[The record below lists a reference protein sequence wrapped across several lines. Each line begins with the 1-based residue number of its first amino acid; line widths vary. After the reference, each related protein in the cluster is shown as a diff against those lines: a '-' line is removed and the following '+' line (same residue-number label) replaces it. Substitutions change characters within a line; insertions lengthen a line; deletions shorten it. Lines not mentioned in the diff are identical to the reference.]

1 MPRGARSSERDAV
14 AQLLCVRSRAMAQ
27 VALQQARTPQ
37 NAQSVDFNA
46 PAELFP
52 SRNRKVR
59 RPVTYRRFATA
70 AEAVRFAIEGM
81 PSAQLLGAYLEVNE
95 IRYSGDEIRGL
106 YESEDYPLPRAA

>member
-1 MPRGARSSERDAV
+1 MAGAVTQTERA
-14 AQLLCVRSRAMAQ
+14 
-27 VALQQARTPQ
+27 PQ
-37 NAQSVDFNA
+37 RDLGIDFSA

-81 PSAQLLGAYLEVNE
+81 PPAQLLGAYLEVDE
-95 IRYSGDEIRGL
+95 VRYTGDEIRRL
-106 YESEDYPLPRAA
+106 YERDDYPLPRAVAAN

>member
-1 MPRGARSSERDAV
+1 
-14 AQLLCVRSRAMAQ
+14 MAQ
-27 VALQQARTPQ
+27 AETP
-37 NAQSVDFNA
+37 AAHDLRPDPVIDFQA

-81 PSAQLLGAYLEVNE
+81 PPAQLLGAYLEVDEVRYTGEE
-95 IRYSGDEIRGL
+95 IRRL
-106 YESEDYPLPRAA
+106 YESENFPLPRRAAA

>member
-1 MPRGARSSERDAV
+1 MAEANLQPERA
-14 AQLLCVRSRAMAQ
+14 
-27 VALQQARTPQ
+27 PQ
-37 NAQSVDFNA
+37 RELDIDFSA

-81 PSAQLLGAYLEVNE
+81 PEALLLGAYLEVDE
-95 IRYSGDEIRGL
+95 VRYGGDDIRRL
-106 YESEDYPLPRAA
+106 YERDDYPLPRAVAAN

>member
-1 MPRGARSSERDAV
+1 MAEATLQPERA
-14 AQLLCVRSRAMAQ
+14 
-27 VALQQARTPQ
+27 PQ
-37 NAQSVDFNA
+37 RELDIDFSA

-81 PSAQLLGAYLEVNE
+81 PEALLLGAYLEVDE
-95 IRYSGDEIRGL
+95 VRYGGEDIRRL
-106 YESEDYPLPRAA
+106 YERTDYPLPRAVAAN

>member
-1 MPRGARSSERDAV
+1 MAEVSMQPVRAVRRD
-14 AQLLCVRSRAMAQ
+14 LSI
-27 VALQQARTPQ
+27 
-37 NAQSVDFNA
+37 DFKA

-81 PSAQLLGAYLEVNE
+81 PAALLLGAYLEVDE
-95 IRYSGDEIRGL
+95 VRYTGDEIRAL
-106 YESEDYPLPRAA
+106 YERDDYPLKRAVPAN

>member
-1 MPRGARSSERDAV
+1 
-14 AQLLCVRSRAMAQ
+14 MA
-27 VALQQARTPQ
+27 PI
-37 NAQSVDFNA
+37 VDFNA

-81 PSAQLLGAYLEVNE
+81 PQAQLLGAYLEVDE
-95 IRYSGDEIRGL
+95 VRYSHDQIRGL
-106 YESEDYPLPRAA
+106 YEREDFPLPRAA

>member
-1 MPRGARSSERDAV
+1 
-14 AQLLCVRSRAMAQ
+14 MAQ
-27 VALQQARTPQ
+27 VSLQQPRVQRRDLTI
-37 NAQSVDFNA
+37 DFNA

-81 PSAQLLGAYLEVNE
+81 PSALLLGAYLEVDE
-95 IRYSGDEIRGL
+95 VRYTGDEIRQL
-106 YESEDYPLPRAA
+106 YEREDYPLPRATPAN

>member
-1 MPRGARSSERDAV
+1 MAEVSLQPARVLRRD
-14 AQLLCVRSRAMAQ
+14 LSI
-27 VALQQARTPQ
+27 
-37 NAQSVDFNA
+37 DFKA

-81 PSAQLLGAYLEVNE
+81 PSALLLGAYLEVDE
-95 IRYSGDEIRGL
+95 VRYSGDEIRQL
-106 YESEDYPLPRAA
+106 YERDDYPLKRAVPAN

>member
-1 MPRGARSSERDAV
+1 MPRGSPSSERDAV
-14 AQLLCVRSRAMAQ
+14 AQLLCVRSQAMAQ
-27 VALQQARTPQ
+27 AAVAMQQEQAPQ
-37 NAQSVDFNA
+37 RASRPVDFSA

-95 IRYSGDEIRGL
+95 VRYSGDEI
-106 YESEDYPLPRAA
+106 

>member
-1 MPRGARSSERDAV
+1 MAEANLQPERA
-14 AQLLCVRSRAMAQ
+14 
-27 VALQQARTPQ
+27 PQ
-37 NAQSVDFNA
+37 RELDIDFSA

-81 PSAQLLGAYLEVNE
+81 PEALLLGAYLEVDE
-95 IRYSGDEIRGL
+95 VRYGGDDIRRL
-106 YESEDYPLPRAA
+106 YERDDYPLPRAVAPN

>member
-1 MPRGARSSERDAV
+1 MV
-14 AQLLCVRSRAMAQ
+14 Q
-27 VALQQARTPQ
+27 VALQQQVRAPQ
-37 NAQSVDFNA
+37 RSQSIDFGA

-95 IRYSGDEIRGL
+95 VRYSGDEIRGL
-106 YESEDYPLPRAA
+106 YDREDFPLPRAA

>member
-1 MPRGARSSERDAV
+1 
-14 AQLLCVRSRAMAQ
+14 MAQ
-27 VALQQARTPQ
+27 ATMQQVYAPQ
-37 NAQSVDFNA
+37 RDLDIDFNA

-81 PSAQLLGAYLEVNE
+81 PAALLLGAYLEVDE
-95 IRYSGDEIRGL
+95 VRYSGDDIRRL
-106 YESEDYPLPRAA
+106 YERADYPLPRAVAPN

>member
-1 MPRGARSSERDAV
+1 MAEALLQPVRAPRRD
-14 AQLLCVRSRAMAQ
+14 LSI
-27 VALQQARTPQ
+27 
-37 NAQSVDFNA
+37 DFKA

-81 PSAQLLGAYLEVNE
+81 PSALLLGAYLEVDE
-95 IRYSGDEIRGL
+95 VRYSGDEIRAL
-106 YESEDYPLPRAA
+106 YDRADYPLKRAVPAN

>member
-1 MPRGARSSERDAV
+1 MTEVTLQPMRVQRRD
-14 AQLLCVRSRAMAQ
+14 LSI
-27 VALQQARTPQ
+27 
-37 NAQSVDFNA
+37 DFKA

-81 PSAQLLGAYLEVNE
+81 PAALLLGAYLEVDE
-95 IRYSGDEIRGL
+95 VRYTGDEIRQL
-106 YESEDYPLPRAA
+106 YERDDYPLPRAVPAN

>member
-1 MPRGARSSERDAV
+1 
-14 AQLLCVRSRAMAQ
+14 MAQ
-27 VALQQARTPQ
+27 AAAVMQQEQAPQ
-37 NAQSVDFNA
+37 RGSRPVDFSA

-106 YESEDYPLPRAA
+106 YEREDYPLPRAA